1 MCSSQC
7 TRVFLCTRRLSASV
21 LMWYVLG
28 MYWYVL
34 GGISKYLHV
43 LDQILIADILIQCH
57 TAFQSTFNAICT
69 VDTPELS
76 LNWIS
81 SPQDGQRERPWPKHQ
96 CRTVPLRFQSQAYPH
111 TFIPSWVVLAQH
123 CWESFLY
130 VSAQTALI
138 DVYLHALVYMVCI
151 ILAWGTAEVA
161 QWCSGCQWLARG
173 LPWPAANLPSH
184 LLTTPQLPSWW
195 ARSLRSVILTN
206 INLNVIYLKVRVSL
220 RHCCSCGALGTADS
234 DGACLTDRQLLS
246 QCWLCE
252 GPSSTESL
260 KSLASLSLAVI
271 KFPANEM
278 KWLAGTLCSTWAW
291 ASFYVQ
297 NVWWSIDSAHMY
309 HVFSF

>member
-1 MCSSQC
+1 MSRVFALHGCIGMHCSLYWHVSLWICATASPAASMCSSQC

-96 CRTVPLRFQSQAYPH
+96 CRTVPLRLQSQPYPH
-111 TFIPSWVVLAQH
+111 IFIPSWVVLAQH

-130 VSAQTALI
+130 VSALI
-138 DVYLHALVYMVCI
+138 DVYLHALYT
-151 ILAWGTAEVA
+151 W
-161 QWCSGCQWLARG
+161 
-173 LPWPAANLPSH
+173 
-184 LLTTPQLPSWW
+184 
-195 ARSLRSVILTN
+195 
-206 INLNVIYLKVRVSL
+206 YVS
-220 RHCCSCGALGTADS
+220 
-234 DGACLTDRQLLS
+234 
-246 QCWLCE
+246 
-252 GPSSTESL
+252 
-260 KSLASLSLAVI
+260 
-271 KFPANEM
+271 
-278 KWLAGTLCSTWAW
+278 
-291 ASFYVQ
+291 Y
-297 NVWWSIDSAHMY
+297 
-309 HVFSF
+309 